1 MSENSLQL
9 IVRRMTWEAE
19 GVLSVELTDPDGKP
33 LPAWTPG
40 AHLDVH
46 VGGQVR
52 QYSLCGDP
60 HTPDVYRIGVLNE
73 PASRG
78 GSRYVHTQLRPGQPV
93 TVSEPRNHF
102 ALEDADAYVFVAG
115 GIGITP
121 LLAMAREA
129 ARRGTS
135 WRMVYGGRG
144 RTSMAFTSELASLGG
159 DITLVPQDELGHIDL
174 DAALAEL
181 PGGTLV
187 YSCGPEPLLTAVE
200 ERCPQDRLRLERF
213 AAPVV
218 ERTGDDEA
226 FEVECRT
233 SGVTVTVGADT
244 SILEAVE
251 SAGLS
256 VQSSCRD
263 GICGSCETRV
273 LDGTPDH
280 RDFLLSE
287 AEHAMRRHDDDL
299 RLAVCLRTT
308 RPRPVTPS
316 PALSGD
322 TVTDTWPYLDVHQSR
337 THEPTPYEYRLAAT
351 LEDVFTKE
359 GHELTDVVRGLN
371 ARQVH
376 AADGTPWTEESFR
389 AEMNRLGA

>member
-1 MSENSLQL
+1 MSEHSLRL

-19 GVLSVELTDPDGKP
+19 GVLSVELVHPDGKP

-46 VGGQVR
+46 VGGQIR

-60 HTPDVYRIGVLNE
+60 HDCDVYRIGVLNE

-78 GSRYVHTQLRPGQPV
+78 GSRYVHTQLRPGQQV

-102 ALEDADAYVFVAG
+102 ALEDAEGYVFVAG

-129 ARRGTS
+129 ARRGDP
-135 WRMVYGGRG
+135 WRMVYGGRS
-144 RTSMAFTSELASLGG
+144 RASMAFAQELTALGG
-159 DITLVPQDELGHIDL
+159 DVTFVPQDERGHIDL
-174 DAALAEL
+174 ASELAGL
-181 PGGTLV
+181 PAGTLV

-200 ERCPQDRLRLERF
+200 ARCPGDRLRLERF

-226 FEVECRT
+226 FEVEFRS
-233 SGVTVTVGADT
+233 SGVTLTVDAGT
-244 SILEAVE
+244 SILDAAEG
-251 SAGLS
+251 AGFT
-256 VQSSCRD
+256 VASSCRD

-280 RDFLLSE
+280 RDFLLSD
-287 AEHAMRRHDDDL
+287 AERAAGATMMICVSRCASRSRLVLDL
-299 RLAVCLRTT
+299 
-308 RPRPVTPS
+308 
-316 PALSGD
+316 
-322 TVTDTWPYLDVHQSR
+322 
-337 THEPTPYEYRLAAT
+337 
-351 LEDVFTKE
+351 
-359 GHELTDVVRGLN
+359 
-371 ARQVH
+371 
-376 AADGTPWTEESFR
+376 
-389 AEMNRLGA
+389 

>member
-19 GVLSVELTDPDGKP
+19 GVLSVELTHPDGKP

-40 AHLDVH
+40 AHLDVR

-60 HTPDVYRIGVLNE
+60 RTPDVYRIGVLNE

-102 ALEDADAYVFVAG
+102 ALEEADAYVFVAG

-129 ARRGTS
+129 ARRGTP

-144 RTSMAFTSELASLGG
+144 RASMAFTSELAALGG
-159 DITLVPQDELGHIDL
+159 DIALVPQDELGHIDL

-181 PGGTLV
+181 PDGTLV

-218 ERTGDDEA
+218 DRTGDDEA

-244 SILEAVE
+244 SILDAVE

-287 AEHAMRRHDDDL
+287 AEHAAGATMMICVSRCASGRLVLDL
-299 RLAVCLRTT
+299 
-308 RPRPVTPS
+308 
-316 PALSGD
+316 
-322 TVTDTWPYLDVHQSR
+322 
-337 THEPTPYEYRLAAT
+337 
-351 LEDVFTKE
+351 
-359 GHELTDVVRGLN
+359 
-371 ARQVH
+371 
-376 AADGTPWTEESFR
+376 
-389 AEMNRLGA
+389 

>member
-19 GVLSVELTDPDGKP
+19 GVLSVELTHPDNKP

-60 HTPDVYRIGVLNE
+60 HVPDVYRIGVLNE
-73 PASRG
+73 AASRG

-102 ALEDADAYVFVAG
+102 TLEDADAYVFVAG

-121 LLAMAREA
+121 LLAMAQEA
-129 ARRGTS
+129 ARRGAA

-144 RTSMAFTSELASLGG
+144 RASMAFISELAALDG
-159 DITLVPQDELGHIDL
+159 DVTLVPQDELGHIDL
-174 DAALAEL
+174 DATLAEL
-181 PGGTLV
+181 PDGTLV

-200 ERCPQDRLRLERF
+200 ARCHQDRLRLERF
-213 AAPVV
+213 AAPLV

-233 SGVTVTVGADT
+233 SGVTLTVGADT
-244 SILEAVE
+244 SILDAVE
-251 SAGLS
+251 GAGLD
-256 VQSSCRD
+256 VPSSCRD
-263 GICGSCETRV
+263 GICGSCETPV

-287 AEHAMRRHDDDL
+287 AERAAGATMMICVSRCASTSRLVLDL
-299 RLAVCLRTT
+299 
-308 RPRPVTPS
+308 
-316 PALSGD
+316 
-322 TVTDTWPYLDVHQSR
+322 
-337 THEPTPYEYRLAAT
+337 
-351 LEDVFTKE
+351 
-359 GHELTDVVRGLN
+359 
-371 ARQVH
+371 
-376 AADGTPWTEESFR
+376 
-389 AEMNRLGA
+389 

>member
-19 GVLSVELTDPDGKP
+19 GVLSVELTHPDGKP
-33 LPAWTPG
+33 LPAWKPG

-73 PASRG
+73 PASHG

-144 RTSMAFTSELASLGG
+144 RASMAFTSELAALGG
-159 DITLVPQDELGHIDL
+159 DIALVPQDELGHIDL

-181 PGGTLV
+181 PDGTLV

-218 ERTGDDEA
+218 DRTGDDEA

-244 SILEAVE
+244 SILDAVE

-287 AEHAMRRHDDDL
+287 AEHAAGATMMICVSRCASGRLVLDL
-299 RLAVCLRTT
+299 
-308 RPRPVTPS
+308 
-316 PALSGD
+316 
-322 TVTDTWPYLDVHQSR
+322 
-337 THEPTPYEYRLAAT
+337 
-351 LEDVFTKE
+351 
-359 GHELTDVVRGLN
+359 
-371 ARQVH
+371 
-376 AADGTPWTEESFR
+376 
-389 AEMNRLGA
+389 